1 MSRKDLTVDL
11 GMLMYLTKVSI
22 CRIIKKM
29 MWEFNGL
36 RDDKIQFRHI
46 KTKFEEFS

>member
-22 CRIIKKM
+22 CRIIKKVI
-29 MWEFNGL
+29 WEFKGF
-36 RDDKIQFRHI
+36 RDDKIRFRYV
-46 KTKFEEFS
+46 KTKFEGFS